1 MRDELPSP
9 PSGATAFPRT
19 RLSLLERVR
28 APSADVR
35 RQAFDDLV
43 TGYWKPAYKYLRIRW
58 RLAPEDAEDV
68 AQGFFAVAFEKDYLA
83 AFDPAKG
90 RFRTFLRVCLDRY
103 ANRVYQAEHARKRG
117 GGVRRLSLDFT
128 GAEGELRALDPP
140 DPRELDQFFRQ
151 ELIRDLF
158 MRALA
163 DVRASFLAEGKETPF
178 RVFERYDLGPNDGR
192 TYAAVAAEF
201 GIPVTQ
207 VTNYLAAVRRRFR
220 ERALAHLRALSG
232 TDEEFRAD
240 ARDLFGV
247 EVR

>member
-1 MRDELPSP
+1 VRDELPSP

-83 AFDPAKG
+83 TFDPAKG

-103 ANRVYQAEHARKRG
+103 ANKVYRAERARKRG

-163 DVRASFLAEGKETPF
+163 DVRASLLAEGKEVPF
-178 RVFERYDLGPNDGR
+178 RVFERYDLGPNEGR

-201 GIPVTQ
+201 GIPMTQ